1 MNRRQFFTTSA
12 GLAGAFAVSHG
23 ILAAP
28 ARKSSLTPQ
37 EFQAKIV
44 GPVLSVPTCYRQD
57 LSLDMPGMRRI
68 VELGI
73 SSGCGIVTLTA
84 GNNQYDLLSYDE
96 IKDLTREIID
106 AVDGRA
112 VIIAATG
119 KWETDQAVD
128 YAKFASDLGADA
140 LQVTLP
146 ALDDDRMIEHFAAM
160 AAATP
165 MGIVLHG
172 DPPMPLMSRLL
183 EIESVVAFKEEYT
196 TIYSLQIYR
205 SFGKRITLF
214 AGGEKA
220 RLLTFYPYGMR
231 AWYSTFMTFAPSVAV
246 QFWSA
251 IQADDLKRAGEIV
264 LRYETPVFQ
273 RWSHAF
279 WRATCEH
286 FGLASR
292 WIRGSE
298 TAFNDEQMQ
307 ELAMFFESLELRPIG
322 NR

>member
-1 MNRRQFFTTSA
+1 MNRRKFFTTSA

-57 LSLDMPGMRRI
+57 LSLDMQGMRRI

-112 VIIAATG
+112 VMIAATG

-128 YAKFASDLGADA
+128 YAKLRQRPWSGRIAGHASCTRRRSHDRALRGNYLSDASGYRPARRSTNAAD
-140 LQVTLP
+140 
-146 ALDDDRMIEHFAAM
+146 
-160 AAATP
+160 
-165 MGIVLHG
+165 
-172 DPPMPLMSRLL
+172 
-183 EIESVVAFKEEYT
+183 
-196 TIYSLQIYR
+196 
-205 SFGKRITLF
+205 
-214 AGGEKA
+214 
-220 RLLTFYPYGMR
+220 
-231 AWYSTFMTFAPSVAV
+231 VAV
-246 QFWSA
+246 
-251 IQADDLKRAGEIV
+251 AGN
-264 LRYETPVFQ
+264 
-273 RWSHAF
+273 
-279 WRATCEH
+279 
-286 FGLASR
+286 G
-292 WIRGSE
+292 IRRR
-298 TAFNDEQMQ
+298 
-307 ELAMFFESLELRPIG
+307 L
-322 NR
+322 

>member
-1 MNRRQFFTTSA
+1 MNRRKFLSTST

-23 ILAAP
+23 ILAASGNKT
-28 ARKSSLTPQ
+28 RLTPQ
-37 EFQAKIV
+37 EFQSKIV

-57 LSLDMPGMRRI
+57 LSLDMTGMRRI

-84 GNNQYDLLSYDE
+84 GNNQYDLLDYEE
-96 IKDLTREIID
+96 IKDLTREIVN

-112 VIIAATG
+112 VMIAATG

-128 YAKFASDLGADA
+128 YATFAGDLGADA

-146 ALDDDRMIEHFAAM
+146 TLDDDRMIEHFAAIT
-160 AAATP
+160 AATP
-165 MGIVLHG
+165 VGIVLHG
-172 DPPMPLMSRLL
+172 DPAMPLLSRLL
-183 EIESVVAFKEEYT
+183 KMDSIVAFKEEYS
-196 TIYSLQIYR
+196 TIYSLQLYR
-205 SFGKRITLF
+205 AFGKRLTLF

-220 RLLTFYPYGMR
+220 RLLTYYPYGMR
-231 AWYSTFMTFAPSVAV
+231 AWYSTFMTFAPSVAI
-246 QFWSA
+246 QFWKA
-251 IQADDLKRAGEIV
+251 IKAEDLKRAGEII

-286 FGLASR
+286 FGMASR
-292 WIRGSE
+292 WVRGPE

-307 ELAMFFESLELRPIG
+307 ELATFFESLELR
-322 NR
+322 RS

>member
-1 MNRRQFFTTSA
+1 MNRRKFFTTSA
-12 GLAGAFAVSHG
+12 GLAGAFAAYHG

-28 ARKSSLTPQ
+28 ARKSPLTPQ
-37 EFQAKIV
+37 EFQAKII

-84 GNNQYDLLSYDE
+84 GNNQYDLLNYDE

-112 VIIAATG
+112 VMIAATG

-128 YAKFASDLGADA
+128 YAKFATELGADA

-146 ALDDDRMIEHFAAM
+146 ALDDDRMIGHFAAITS
-160 AAATP
+160 ATP
-165 MGIVLHG
+165 VGIVLHG
-172 DPPMPLMSRLL
+172 DPPMPLISRLL
-183 EIESVVAFKEEYT
+183 EMESVVAFKEEYN
-196 TIYSLQIYR
+196 TIYSLQLYR

-220 RLLTFYPYGMR
+220 RLLTYYPYGMR
-231 AWYSTFMTFAPSVAV
+231 AWYSTFMTFAPSVAI
-246 QFWSA
+246 QFWDA
-251 IQADDLKRAGEIV
+251 IRADDLKKAGEIV

-286 FGLASR
+286 FGFASR
-292 WIRGSE
+292 WIRGPE

-307 ELAMFFESLELRPIG
+307 ELAAFFESLGLFPPA
-322 NR
+322 

>member
-1 MNRRQFFTTSA
+1 
-12 GLAGAFAVSHG
+12 
-23 ILAAP
+23 
-28 ARKSSLTPQ
+28 
-37 EFQAKIV
+37 
-44 GPVLSVPTCYRQD
+44 
-57 LSLDMPGMRRI
+57 
-68 VELGI
+68 
-73 SSGCGIVTLTA
+73 
-84 GNNQYDLLSYDE
+84 
-96 IKDLTREIID
+96 
-106 AVDGRA
+106 
-112 VIIAATG
+112 
-119 KWETDQAVD
+119 
-128 YAKFASDLGADA
+128 
-140 LQVTLP
+140 
-146 ALDDDRMIEHFAAM
+146 
-160 AAATP
+160 
-165 MGIVLHG
+165 
-172 DPPMPLMSRLL
+172 MPLMSRLL
-183 EIESVVAFKEEYT
+183 EMESVVAFKEEYT

-231 AWYSTFMTFAPSVAV
+231 AWYSTFMTFAPSVAI
-246 QFWSA
+246 QFWDA

-279 WRATCEH
+279 WRTTCEH

>member
-1 MNRRQFFTTSA
+1 MNRRKFLTTTA
-12 GLAGAFAVSHG
+12 GLAGVFATSHG

-28 ARKSSLTPQ
+28 ARKSPLTPQ

-44 GPVLSVPTCYRQD
+44 GPVLSVPTCYRKD
-57 LSLDMPGMRRI
+57 LSLDMQGMRRI

-84 GNNQYDLLSYDE
+84 GNNQYDLLSYEE

-112 VIIAATG
+112 VMIAATG

-146 ALDDDRMIEHFAAM
+146 ALDDDQMIEHFASITS
-160 AAATP
+160 ATP
-165 MGIVLHG
+165 VGIVLHG
-172 DPPMPLMSRLL
+172 DPPMPLISRLL
-183 EIESVVAFKEEYT
+183 EMESVVAFKEEYN
-196 TIYSLQIYR
+196 TIYSLQLYR

-220 RLLTFYPYGMR
+220 RLLTYYPYGMR
-231 AWYSTFMTFAPSVAV
+231 AWYSTFMTFAPSVAI
-246 QFWSA
+246 QFWNA
-251 IQADDLKRAGEIV
+251 IRADDLKRAGEIV

-286 FGLASR
+286 FGTASR
-292 WIRGSE
+292 WVRGPE
-298 TAFNDEQMQ
+298 TAFNDEQMK
-307 ELAMFFESLELRPIG
+307 ELATFFKSLGLFPLA
-322 NR
+322 